1 MKRLTTATVPIC
13 RPLLLTLVAVAANA
27 CSESPTEPAEPQ
39 SEASVESLTSAATLV
54 AKPGNPNK
62 GKPAS
67 ALDLESALGDGLVQE
82 VLAGLEDP
90 VLADELNDALD
101 SLLDLVEQPNSKA
114 YASAF
119 AEVRRLV
126 DEYLSDPSTSG
137 DDQIALSVLDIALL
151 SV

>member
-1 MKRLTTATVPIC
+1 MKRLTTATVLIC
-13 RPLLLTLVAVAANA
+13 VPLLLTLVAVAANA
-27 CSESPTEPAEPQ
+27 CSESPTSPVEPQ
-39 SEASVESLTSAATLV
+39 SEAPVESPTSAT
-54 AKPGNPNK
+54 P
-62 GKPAS
+62 
-67 ALDLESALGDGLVQE
+67 DLESALGDALVQE

-101 SLLDLVEQPNSKA
+101 ALLDLVEQPNSKA

-119 AEVRRLV
+119 AQVRRLV
-126 DEYLSDPSTSG
+126 DQYLSDPSTSG

>member
-1 MKRLTTATVPIC
+1 MFLIC
-13 RPLLLTLVAVAANA
+13 TPLLLTLVAVAANA
-27 CSESPTEPAEPQ
+27 CSESPTEPAAVAPA
-39 SEASVESLTSAATLV
+39 EAPNPATMLV

-67 ALDLESALGDGLVQE
+67 ALDLESALGDALVQE
-82 VLAGLEDP
+82 LLAGLEDP

-101 SLLDLVEQPNSKA
+101 SLLDLVEEANSKA

-126 DEYLSDPSTSG
+126 DQYLSDPSTSG